1 MSMDEKPFKR
11 KKKRGCGGGWGRQVF
26 FLCVLGG
33 VGRETRDGWPLLTVE
48 TKANGTLGV
57 HMKEVL
63 PRLVLL
69 GSSCRYNR
77 ILSCTAL
84 VSPVQN
90 IFSLPNFFTLLITIA

>member
-1 MSMDEKPFKR
+1 MRTLSREKR
-11 KKKRGCGGGWGRQVF
+11 RVDVGGGGRQVF

-77 ILSCTAL
+77 ILSCLGCT
-84 VSPVQN
+84 SHPS
-90 IFSLPNFFTLLITIA
+90 IKY